1 MINHTFSDFT
11 QFALVEQAFVIEL
24 LFYSCSHLLPYWS
37 SSFTRRATFTQA
49 QQLDEL
55 SLAFRTY
62 YLSLGGG
69 AKVLNIIWV
78 DA

>member
-1 MINHTFSDFT
+1 M
-11 QFALVEQAFVIEL
+11 APLVFNCFVFME
-24 LFYSCSHLLPYWS
+24 
-37 SSFTRRATFTQA
+37 QA
-49 QQLDEL
+49 QQLNGL
-55 SLAFRTY
+55 SLAIRTY

>member
-1 MINHTFSDFT
+1 M
-11 QFALVEQAFVIEL
+11 APLVFNCFV
-24 LFYSCSHLLPYWS
+24 FVK
-37 SSFTRRATFTQA
+37 QA

-55 SLAFRTY
+55 SLAFRMY

-78 DA
+78 DT